1 MRQRLQSLLK
11 ELNQGLVDREDALK
25 FALLTVLAGENL
37 VLIGPP
43 GTGKSLIARRI
54 ADCFKSGKPSKS
66 DYFEYLLTKF
76 STPEEIFGPL
86 SISELKQ
93 DRFKRNTEGYLPTV
107 RIAFLDEIFKA
118 SSSIL
123 NALLTIL
130 NERVYHN
137 GSQAEKVP
145 LQALIAASNELP
157 TGQEELNALYDRF
170 LVRCYV
176 GYVPEDSLS
185 RLFEVS
191 AGADVQG
198 RLSAEDLA
206 AIRHAAQAVTL
217 PQPVRECIESIW
229 LQLREMFKE
238 DRREQLSDRRLI
250 KILSLL
256 RVSAAT
262 NERTEVDLSDL
273 LLLKDC
279 LWSHPDNA
287 GKVVELLR
295 NTLQRKSLTLPQVAP
310 DTDSLAA
317 TPSTPSTTRNLLPG
331 YRGSGTIEDPVLIS
345 ELDDLLGLD
354 RPDIG
359 LKGYYFRQTADID
372 ISAIKTWHAIPF
384 KGHYNGGNFTIK
396 GHTAS
401 KTLFD
406 SIQPDSSIQLVQ
418 LADLSLAATA
428 EKSEIWAC
436 NSNKRLF
443 EKEITACNIT
453 ACESAGIASSA
464 TDCTIQACRSSAIL
478 IPDIASN
485 CTITNCQV
493 VINYKGDA
501 NLLAGGITKMLTAG
515 SRVTSCTVSGK
526 LLYANARSNP
536 LQFSGIAAQVSD
548 SSISNCLVGPL
559 WVSGTNVRIDGICK
573 DSTSSTLI
581 SNYVLDSVEKSIHP
595 YQLLANFT
603 LIKANLG
610 AHLEDTKN
618 DPSGGSLSEADCNQ
632 YFLEHT
638 LQWDFTNTWEWDT
651 VRSSPNLRK
660 PNHSSHPI
668 TLLEKPSNASNADLL
683 TQQIR
688 RNIWL

>member
-37 VLIGPP
+37 LLIGPP
-43 GTGKSLIARRI
+43 GTGKSMIARRI

-206 AIRHAAQAVTL
+206 AIRHAAQTVTL

-287 GKVVELLR
+287 GKVVDLLR
-295 NTLQRKSLTLPQVAP
+295 NTLQRKSLTLPQVVP
-310 DTDSLAA
+310 DADSPLA
-317 TPSTPSTTRNLLPG
+317 TPSTHSTTRNILPG
-331 YRGSGTIEDPVLIS
+331 YRGSGTMEDPVLIS

-354 RPDIG
+354 QPDIG
-359 LKGYYFRQTADID
+359 LKGYYFQQTADID
-372 ISAIKTWHAIPF
+372 ISALKTWHPIPF
-384 KGHYNGGNFTIK
+384 KGHYNGGSFTIK
-396 GHTAS
+396 GRTEN

-406 SIQPDSSIQLVQ
+406 GIQPDSSIRLVK
-418 LADLSLAATA
+418 LADLSLAVMGNHC
-428 EKSEIWAC
+428 EIWRC
-436 NSNKRLF
+436 SSDLPLF
-443 EKEITACNIT
+443 TEKITDCRITACH
-453 ACESAGIASSA
+453 ADGVASFANDSV
-464 TDCTIQACRSSAIL
+464 IMFCRSSAIL
-478 IPDIASN
+478 ISDTASN
-485 CTITNCQV
+485 CSISDCQV
-493 VINYKGDA
+493 VINLKGDEIIA
-501 NLLAGGITKMLTAG
+501 TGGIAPTLIAG
-515 SRVTSCTVSGK
+515 SHVTRCTVSGI
-526 LLYANARSNP
+526 LLCRKGNFFK
-536 LQFSGIAAQVSD
+536 FSGISTQVSD
-548 SSISNCLVGPL
+548 STIDNCAVGPL
-559 WVSGTNVRIDGICK
+559 VQDNSDIKIYGICEK
-573 DSTSSTLI
+573 TASAKLEC
-581 SNYVLDSVEKSIHP
+581 NYVLDSVKKTPPIDLGIIFGSRKTHNLENKP
-595 YQLLANFT
+595 DGTTGGQLAAARF
-603 LIKANLG
+603 
-610 AHLEDTKN
+610 
-618 DPSGGSLSEADCNQ
+618 NQ
-632 YFLEHT
+632 RFLEHT
-638 LQWDFTNTWEWDT
+638 LHWDFTNTWEWDA
-651 VRSSPNLRK
+651 VNNLPSLR
-660 PNHSSHPI
+660 N
-668 TLLEKPSNASNADLL
+668 SNASSSHMAVQQQSTTASHVDLL
-683 TQQIR
+683 TQQIN